1 MKEDRI
7 DQKDKSLRNTVEF
20 PHMPPLK
27 TRLELLKELF
37 PDVPRY
43 RTDQIEAALFQPE
56 LKSYEEITTL
66 PKVMRG
72 TLMSSVPWISVEAEK
87 VLESIKKDT
96 AKAILKAQDGL
107 RFESVLMANAR
118 DQWTICVSSQIGCAM
133 GCTFCATGAMGF
145 KRNLTGDEIT
155 DQYRFWKNF
164 LRDGGFVTP
173 SRVTLSSP
181 SVSEGVSKGGSA
193 TQPDTTQRISNVV
206 FMGMGE
212 PLGNYENVKD
222 AIHRWLKHTD
232 IGPTRITVS
241 TVGVLMNMERL
252 LKDPDWPP
260 VRIAVSLHSADQK
273 RREEIVPTTVP
284 DFLIKLADWSHRY
297 AHTLGNRRHHI
308 TYEYTL
314 LSGVND
320 TPEIAEELAQ
330 YIRKTSFAKVNV
342 IPWNPVKGK
351 AFSTS
356 ATDRIE
362 KFKAVLRAHGIDV
375 TQRRTMGDDIA
386 AACGQLI
393 TESAEPPNGRRIPL
407 MPS

>member
-1 MKEDRI
+1 M
-7 DQKDKSLRNTVEF
+7 
-20 PHMPPLK
+20 PHAK
-27 TRLELLKELF
+27 TRSELTKELF
-37 PDVPRY
+37 PDAPRY
-43 RTDQIEAALFQPE
+43 RLEQIEAALFQSE
-56 LKSYEEITTL
+56 LKSYDEITTL
-66 PKVMRG
+66 PKEMRQA
-72 TLMSSVPWISVEAEK
+72 LSASLPWISVEAEK
-87 VLESIKKDT
+87 VLTSAKKDT
-96 AKAILKAQDGL
+96 AKAILRAQDGL

-145 KRNLTGDEIT
+145 KRNLTSDEIT
-155 DQYRFWKNF
+155 DQYRFWQAY
-164 LRDGGFVTP
+164 LRNGGFDTTG
-173 SRVTLSSP
+173 RVTLSSP
-181 SVSEGVSKGGSA
+181 ERSEGRIEGHGRA
-193 TQPDTTQRISNVV
+193 TQPDTQRISNVV

-297 AHTLGNRRHHI
+297 ANTLGNRRHHI

-356 ATDRIE
+356 AAERIE

-375 TQRRTMGDDIA
+375 TQRRTMGEDIA

-407 MPS
+407 MLP